1 MRQTRFSAS
10 IGWIV
15 LFVAV
20 IGHLPALKGFFAQD
34 DWSFLA
40 RGMGEVEWTGL
51 PARPLSA
58 WFYWR
63 LLVPIL
69 GVSSPPYH
77 GLSLLSAG
85 LFALLSARVGAQLG
99 LRTVGTA
106 VAGLVVAA
114 SGAYALAIFWVSA
127 TGELLAALFC
137 LGALSLWLDGGRWR
151 FGAALLAIL
160 SFASKEA
167 GWALP
172 LWLLIFGARLCPRA
186 QSRSRGVRIQ
196 LGAFVI
202 LAGLSLWNTARHI
215 PHAPGSPYELGSGG
229 EIARNAL
236 GLAGWLVSPLRYAP
250 LHSEL
255 NLVLGGAVVVLWGG
269 FAWSWWRHS
278 TGPARWVPLA
288 GLVWSSLALVPIVGL
303 RTHMYP
309 YYLTLALPGLAWAL
323 GALSDRLDVGGRE
336 TATPSSRDR
345 RAAALV
351 VSAVVLCAVAWST
364 SQRLLFSRDGSGMHV
379 DPIVRRS
386 FMAAEAARLL
396 AALPLS
402 GSGELAILQATRVQ
416 LPDDI
421 VLPEGELLAG
431 TPLLGALDG
440 LRGLRMLV
448 PEGVRVRWSAHLDG
462 VRPTAQI
469 LLDAGGPTF
478 RVLGLPEQARMYSA
492 LIAIS
497 AGQHERGRHDLW
509 NVVTRSP
516 DSIRFVYD
524 ADNLPIQLEDLRRES
539 RAFVQLLGA
548 RETSRG
554 DAILNLFA
562 QLYEAIFGEPLSRT
576 PWGGTL
582 RADETKG

>member
-1 MRQTRFSAS
+1 
-10 IGWIV
+10 
-15 LFVAV
+15 
-20 IGHLPALKGFFAQD
+20 
-34 DWSFLA
+34 
-40 RGMGEVEWTGL
+40 
-51 PARPLSA
+51 
-58 WFYWR
+58 
-63 LLVPIL
+63 
-69 GVSSPPYH
+69 
-77 GLSLLSAG
+77 
-85 LFALLSARVGAQLG
+85 
-99 LRTVGTA
+99 
-106 VAGLVVAA
+106 
-114 SGAYALAIFWVSA
+114 
-127 TGELLAALFC
+127 
-137 LGALSLWLDGGRWR
+137 
-151 FGAALLAIL
+151 
-160 SFASKEA
+160 
-167 GWALP
+167 
-172 LWLLIFGARLCPRA
+172 
-186 QSRSRGVRIQ
+186 
-196 LGAFVI
+196 
-202 LAGLSLWNTARHI
+202 
-215 PHAPGSPYELGSGG
+215 
-229 EIARNAL
+229 
-236 GLAGWLVSPLRYAP
+236 
-250 LHSEL
+250 
-255 NLVLGGAVVVLWGG
+255 
-269 FAWSWWRHS
+269 
-278 TGPARWVPLA
+278 
-288 GLVWSSLALVPIVGL
+288 
-303 RTHMYP
+303 
-309 YYLTLALPGLAWAL
+309 
-323 GALSDRLDVGGRE
+323 
-336 TATPSSRDR
+336 
-345 RAAALV
+345 
-351 VSAVVLCAVAWST
+351 VLCAVAWST